1 MLSELRFRGTRRF
14 PAISPSPEN
23 AHAPANIP
31 RSIRLTRREVP
42 AEPVEPPTS
51 LQNEERWAA
60 ILTQEPGNRDALNRL
75 STLLLQRGAFEA
87 AAALIRRFIEIDPDF
102 PDAHNNLG
110 VALQGLERPSEAMRH
125 FETAIELAPRR
136 PEAHYN
142 LGRALQSMSRSTEAR
157 EHFESAIAL
166 RPDYA
171 EAHNSIGVLL
181 APNDPK
187 EALAHFRRALEA
199 R

>member
-75 STLLLQRGAFEA
+75 STLLLQRGAFED
-87 AAALIRRFIEIDPDF
+87 AAALIRRFIEVDRDF

-125 FETAIELAPRR
+125 YETAIELAPRR

-142 LGRALQSMSRSTEAR
+142 LGRAL
-157 EHFESAIAL
+157 
-166 RPDYA
+166 
-171 EAHNSIGVLL
+171 
-181 APNDPK
+181 
-187 EALAHFRRALEA
+187 
-199 R
+199 